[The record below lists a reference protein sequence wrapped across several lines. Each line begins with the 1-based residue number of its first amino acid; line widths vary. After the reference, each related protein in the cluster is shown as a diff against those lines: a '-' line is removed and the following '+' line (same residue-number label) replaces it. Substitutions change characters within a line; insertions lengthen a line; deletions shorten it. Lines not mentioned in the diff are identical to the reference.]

1 MAPKV
6 TGDILRQTAERL
18 NDKPALV
25 FAGGSMTFGELDV
38 RANQLGN
45 ALSALGLIRGA
56 KVAIMARNVP
66 AYPISYFGAAR
77 SGHVLVHAT
86 TRYTATELAYILNKS
101 DAEALL
107 VEAPFAAIAAEALAE
122 APNVKHVVLIG
133 DDAERSL
140 PDALA
145 FDDFVAGGSDSPPDV
160 EIAEHDHFAIT
171 FTGGTTGFPK
181 GAVVDHKARI
191 VSSEASIIGQNMVDT
206 DVAAITTPLF
216 HTAGLF
222 VWYQSTVMVGQTAVL
237 IPDWSA
243 AAFLGA
249 VRDHGASSAFL
260 VPTQIIMLLNDPAFD
275 EDLFRRMG
283 KITYGGA
290 PMPPA
295 LNDEILER
303 FPKLEL
309 SANYGQTEACP
320 LTVLRVDRH
329 PDRSA
334 SLGQPPAGMEVAVL
348 DEDGN
353 PLPPGEVGE
362 IATRGEHVMAG
373 YYNDPEQTEAFF
385 KGMKDGWGWTG
396 DLAVMDEAGFIS
408 LVDRAKDMYI
418 SGGENVYPKEI
429 ENVLHS
435 HPAVAECAVF
445 GIPDQTWGEIGAAH
459 ICLRTGV
466 EADEQELIDYCSENL
481 ARFKRP
487 RVLRLVDELPKT
499 AVGKIQKNVLREQYL

>member
-1 MAPKV
+1 MSPKV
-6 TGDILRQTAERL
+6 TGEILRQTAERL
-18 NDKPALV
+18 SDKPALI
-25 FAGGSMTFGELDV
+25 FAGGSMTFGELDR
-38 RANQLGN
+38 RADRLAN
-45 ALSALGLIRGA
+45 ALLDLGLERGA
-56 KVAIMARNVP
+56 KGAIMARNVP
-66 AYPISYFGAAR
+66 AYPTAYFGAAR

-107 VEAPFAAIAAEALAE
+107 VEAPFAGIAAEALPQ
-122 APNVKHVVLIG
+122 APNVKHVIHIG
-133 DDAERSL
+133 DGDGSDL
-140 PDALA
+140 PGAIA
-145 FDDFVAGGSDSPPDV
+145 FDDLVAAASADAPDV
-160 EIAEHDHFAIT
+160 DVDERDHFAIT

-181 GAVVDHKARI
+181 GAIVDHRARI
-191 VSSEASIIGQNMVDT
+191 VSSEASIVGQNMVET

-222 VWYQSTVMVGQTAVL
+222 VWYQSTVMVGQTAML
-237 IPDWSA
+237 IADWSA
-243 AAFLGA
+243 AAFLDA
-249 VRDHGASSAFL
+249 VRDHGVTSAFL
-260 VPTQIIMLLNDPAFD
+260 VPTQIIMLLNDPAYD
-275 EDLFRRMG
+275 EGLFRRMR
-283 KITYGGA
+283 KITYGGS

-303 FPKLEL
+303 FPELEL

-320 LTVLRVDRH
+320 LTVLRVDQH

-334 SLGQPPAGMEVAVL
+334 SLGRAPAGMEVAVL
-348 DEDGN
+348 DEEGN

-362 IATRGEHVMAG
+362 IATRGDHLMAG

-385 KGMKDGWGWTG
+385 KGMNDGWGWTG
-396 DLAVMDEAGFIS
+396 DLAVMDEEGFFS

-459 ICLRTGV
+459 ICLRAGAK
-466 EADEQELIDYCSENL
+466 ADEQELIEYCSANL

-487 RVLRLVDELPKT
+487 RVLRLVEELPKT
-499 AVGKIQKNVLREQYL
+499 AVGKIQKNVLRDQYL